1 VCENEFLTIIN
12 IILSA
17 SDVCMIAAN
26 ETMFRMPEQ
35 PSYKIGMDQH
45 SERGFS
51 MWLPT
56 RRCSGNAM
64 EYLYTGRDP
73 ASEVKCG
80 FFGCSNRHN
89 RMLLPRTDAMLSS
102 QMLRTRSDRKHQP
115 RLMDGSEILL

>member
-1 VCENEFLTIIN
+1 
-12 IILSA
+12 
-17 SDVCMIAAN
+17 MIAAN

-35 PSYKIGMDQH
+35 PSYKIGMDHIRTQGFR
-45 SERGFS
+45 RGS
-51 MWLPT
+51 
-56 RRCSGNAM
+56 M